1 MATAH
6 DTRAH
11 PVSAATTGL
20 AVAIGLVVLAM
31 LVPAVL
37 DWNVRVRSFPPLHA
51 DWDPRVGPG
60 TLPALLIG
68 VLGAQRAVDL
78 TARMA
83 WPRLLVWVFV
93 VGLAWMLALAYV
105 DGSRGVSE
113 ILGTQYEYLRTARR
127 VTDLHATL
135 QGFVPRITQDQPGYW
150 PTHVA
155 GHPAGALVFFVV
167 LVRLGLGG
175 DLAAGLVVTVLAAT
189 TAVGVLVAV
198 RALGAELQARRA
210 APFLVLGPAAIW
222 QCVSADAMFAAV
234 TAWATA
240 CLALAATRHPGSPGS
255 PGSRAGLAARIGWSL
270 AAGALF
276 GCCVM
281 LSYGLPLL
289 AVLALAVLL
298 VARTWVP
305 LVPAA
310 LAAAAVAGT
319 FAVFGFSYLEALPA
333 IHTRYWDAIGGR
345 RPWQYWLWGDLA
357 ALTVSAGPLAAA
369 GVAHLLANAHGALRD
384 SGARV
389 VLWLSGA
396 GVAMVLV
403 ADLSLMSKAEV
414 ERIWLP
420 FVPWVL
426 LACALLPEH
435 WRRRGLV
442 LQVVVALLVQHLL
455 FTGW

>member
-1 MATAH
+1 MTTAP
-6 DTRAH
+6 DARTPR
-11 PVSAATTGL
+11 VSAASAGL
-20 AVAIGLVVLAM
+20 AVAVALVVLAM

-37 DWNVRVRSFPPLHA
+37 DWNVRVRTFPPLHA

-60 TLPALLIG
+60 SLPALLIG

-78 TARMA
+78 TERTA

-127 VTDLHATL
+127 VIDLHATL
-135 QGFVPRITQDQPGYW
+135 QGFIPRITQDRPGYW

-155 GHPAGALVFFVV
+155 GHPPGALAFFVV

-175 DLAAGLVVTVLAAT
+175 DLTAGLVVTVLAAT
-189 TAVGVLVAV
+189 TAVGVLVTV
-198 RALGAELQARRA
+198 RALGAERQARRA
-210 APFLVLGPAAIW
+210 APFLVLGPAAVW

-234 TAWATA
+234 AAWATA
-240 CLALAATRHPGSPGS
+240 CLALAAT
-255 PGSRAGLAARIGWSL
+255 SRATSRRIGWSL
-270 AAGALF
+270 VAGLLF

-310 LAAAAVAGT
+310 LAAAAVVGT
-319 FAVFGFSYLEALPA
+319 FALFGFSYLEALPA
-333 IHTRYWDAIGGR
+333 IHDRYWGAIGGR

-357 ALTVSAGPLAAA
+357 ALSISAGPLAAA
-369 GVAHLLANAHGALRD
+369 GVAHLLADARSTLRD
-384 SGARV
+384 PGSRV
-389 VLWLSGA
+389 VRWLAGA

-442 LQVVVALLVQHLL
+442 LQVVVALVVQHLL